1 MSVNLNKVKET
12 NRSHFLYEIEGLR
25 GILAIWVFICHLMW
39 GSGFRPENAIG
50 LWSIPF
56 SGWAP
61 VRVFIIIS
69 GFVIFLLIDSKKESY
84 IKYITRRFFRLYPLF
99 IVVTLFGSSMFFLHL
114 GTIGVNYE
122 GPNIFARSP
131 EYYKPLFITPVIIG
145 NLIMLHGLTP
155 GVGPILLS
163 LSAWSISLEWQFYL
177 IAPFVFV
184 IFRKNWLITG
194 TCLIIVAIIIKQI
207 HSGYLINITGATLP
221 DHIIPFSAGMLSYI
235 VYRDVI
241 TPKVNDIHSTL
252 VILRKLYLIVIMSLL
267 TLFTIDLIKLKN
279 TEISE
284 AIIISIWLW
293 IFLTILVRITSDGE
307 YKSITSSLLRAKS
320 IQFLG
325 KLSYSIYLI
334 HPAVIFFFCLVFGKQ
349 ILHAGKIPSLIIE
362 SILLIPLTIGLSI
375 LSHRYIEMPGIQL
388 GKAICSRIKG

>member
-39 GSGFRPENAIG
+39 GSGFRPETAIG

-131 EYYKPLFITPVIIG
+131 EYYKPLFITPVILG
-145 NLIMLHGLTP
+145 NLVMLHGLTP

-177 IAPFVFV
+177 IAPFIFL
-184 IFRKNWLITG
+184 IFRKNWFISG
-194 TCLIIVAIIIKQI
+194 ACLILAGVILKQV

-221 DHIIPFSAGMLSYI
+221 DHIIPFSVGMLSY
-235 VYRDVI
+235 VLYREV
-241 TPKVNDIHSTL
+241 STNRINYINPAL
-252 VILRKLYLIVIMSLL
+252 GILRKYYFIVILSLL
-267 TLFTIDLIKLKN
+267 ALFTSNIVISKN
-279 TEISE
+279 EEISDS
-284 AIIISIWLW
+284 IIISIWLW

-307 YKSITSSLLRAKS
+307 YKSFTSSFLALRV

-325 KLSYSIYLI
+325 KLSYSIYLF
-334 HPAVIFFFCLVFGKQ
+334 HPAVIFCFCLVFGKQ

>member
-1 MSVNLNKVKET
+1 MSVNLNKLKET
-12 NRSHFLYEIEGLR
+12 NKSHFLYEIEGLR

-39 GSGFRPENAIG
+39 GSGFRPETAIG
-50 LWSIPF
+50 FWSIPF

-84 IKYITRRFFRLYPLF
+84 VKYITRRFFRLYPLF
-99 IVVTLFGSSMFFLHL
+99 IVVTLFGASMFFLHL

-131 EYYKPLFITPVIIG
+131 EYYKPMFITPVILG
-145 NLIMLHGLTP
+145 NLVMLHGLTP

-177 IAPFVFV
+177 IAPFLFL
-184 IFRKNWLITG
+184 IFRKNWFIAG
-194 TCLIIVAIIIKQI
+194 FCLISTGIILKQV

-221 DHIIPFSAGMLSYI
+221 DHIIPFTVGMLSY
-235 VYRDVI
+235 VLYQEV
-241 TPKVNDIHSTL
+241 STNRINYINTAL
-252 VILRKLYLIVIMSLL
+252 RILRKYYFFVILSLL
-267 TLFTIDLIKLKN
+267 ALFTSDLIRLRN
-279 TEISE
+279 EEISDS
-284 AIIISIWLW
+284 IIISIWLW
-293 IFLTILVRITSDGE
+293 VFFSVLVRITSEGE
-307 YKSITSSLLRAKS
+307 YKSITSSFLGAKG

-334 HPAVIFFFCLVFGKQ
+334 HPAVIFCFCLVFGKQ
-349 ILHAGKIPSLIIE
+349 ILQAGKIPSLLIE
-362 SILLIPLTIGLSI
+362 SILLIPLTVGLSV
-375 LSHRYIEMPGIQL
+375 LSHRYIEVPGIQL
-388 GKAICSRIKG
+388 GKSICSRIKR